1 MTSLKHAASKN
12 FVPIGSVLALCGA
25 VALTGCS
32 ASANGENPTSAAS
45 NGSSNASASSSV
57 VASGAASSSAASAS
71 PQEATPT
78 SPAKNIPEPVMPK
91 EAKEHSAKGLEAFT
105 RYWFKVSNYSQKT
118 SDTSQLMSLCVEDS
132 AYCEKRKELADQFRD
147 RNAWPVGGEASIGK
161 FFTQMKTTPAGYTH
175 ALIELKETER
185 KIFDATGEQK
195 SGRAASSSVSVEVY
209 SIWVNGEWKFLA
221 PHPIEGADN

>member
-45 NGSSNASASSSV
+45 NGSSNASASSSG
-57 VASGAASSSAASAS
+57 VASGAASAS

-105 RYWFKVSNYSQKT
+105 RYWFKVHNYAQKT
-118 SDTSQLMSLCVEDS
+118 GDTKQMMALCIEDS
-132 AYCEKRKELADQFRD
+132 AFCEERKKSIDQFSD
-147 RNAWPVGGEASIGK
+147 RKAWMTGGDAHIGT
-161 FFTQMKTTPAGYTH
+161 FYTQMNKTPGGYIH
-175 ALIELKETER
+175 ALVEL
-185 KIFDATGEQK
+185 DQ
-195 SGRAASSSVSVEVY
+195 RARTVYQSHGQVPEADRPASKDHFESYSYWDNGSWKYLGIKTIAGVEY
-209 SIWVNGEWKFLA
+209 KK
-221 PHPIEGADN
+221 